1 MSPVIVGFASWCRIW
16 PRRFECLIGKH
27 SELIECPSIVES
39 LQTVKAEGFGFNYTR
54 WQQVSSYRS
63 SMSFR
68 SLTLEPVAPVEM
80 ASPSIIS
87 A

>member
-1 MSPVIVGFASWCRIW
+1 MTRDRDIKARLVTLFLSYRS
-16 PRRFECLIGKH
+16 
-27 SELIECPSIVES
+27 PSIVES

>member
-1 MSPVIVGFASWCRIW
+1 MTRGRDIKARLVTLFLSYRS
-16 PRRFECLIGKH
+16 
-27 SELIECPSIVES
+27 PSIVES
-39 LQTVKAEGFGFNYTR
+39 LQAVKAEGFGFNYTR

-68 SLTLEPVAPVEM
+68 SLTLEPVGPVEM